1 MNPFGICLDAFQLKY
16 VYLVKITWS
25 TLLEIAFGLG
35 DHIIRRMWRLIEEEA
50 RERSKDDHGFRMQDT
65 CQETVRTRFIPG
77 RRLIGF
83 YNYILYA
90 PFPVLV
96 CPTLMLACSHH
107 PKDLQF
113 WYIIFLSINMK

>member
-1 MNPFGICLDAFQLKY
+1 MNLFGICLDALQLKH

-35 DHIIRRMWRLIEEEA
+35 DHIIRRMWRLIEKEA

-65 CQETVRTRFIPG
+65 CQETVRTRFSAG
-77 RRLIGF
+77 RKLIGF
-83 YNYILYA
+83 YNYI
-90 PFPVLV
+90 FSFSSDV
-96 CPTLMLACSHH
+96 CPTLMLAYSRH

-113 WYIIFLSINMK
+113 GYVICLSINMK